1 MPLPK
6 RMFRFSSPRSLGEQ
20 PECMA
25 LSFTSKDGA
34 AYTVERSADL
44 EAWLEVDDGVPCA
57 GATTTIVDTPEAT
70 SGSLYYRV

>member
-1 MPLPK
+1 
-6 RMFRFSSPRSLGEQ
+6 
-20 PECMA
+20 MA